1 MRRHLLALSL
11 GLCCCSIDAGG
22 ALGADPE
29 PTKVIRAG
37 MIGLDTS
44 HVPAFTKIFNQ
55 ADAKGDF
62 AQIQIVAGYPG
73 GTDIPASRD
82 RVAGFT
88 EQVRGMGV
96 EIVQSIP
103 ELLEKVDVVLLESV
117 DGRIHL
123 EEAIPVIL
131 AGKPLFIDKPAAGS
145 LADTIAIYDLAK
157 QHGVPVFSSSS
168 LRFSPSVQALA
179 NDESLGEIVGA
190 MTWGPCSYQAG
201 TPDLFFYGVHGVEI
215 LYTLMGPGCETVTRV
230 ESADT
235 DVVTGRWSDG
245 RIGTY
250 RGIRKHKADFGAV
263 AFGNKAIKQAEKTGG
278 YQELCDQIARFFVT
292 LQAPVAPEATVEMFA
307 FMEAADESKRL
318 GGQPVSL
325 EALTKSA
332 REQAVRRLAELL
344 PAAK

>member
-11 GLCCCSIDAGG
+11 GFCCCSIDAGG
-22 ALGADPE
+22 ACGAQRE
-29 PTKVIRAG
+29 AGAVIRAG

-44 HVPAFTKIFNQ
+44 HVPAFTKIFNH
-55 ADAKGDF
+55 ADAEGDF
-62 AQIQIVAGYPG
+62 AQIEIVAGYPG

-96 EIVQSIP
+96 EIVRSIP

-157 QHGVPVFSSSS
+157 RHGVPVFSSSS

-190 MTWGPCSYQAG
+190 VTWGPCSYQAG

-215 LYTLMGPGCETVTRV
+215 LYTLMGPGCQTVTRM

-245 RIGTY
+245 RLGTY

-263 AFGNKAIKQAEKTGG
+263 AFGSKAIKQAEKTGG
-278 YQELCDQIARFFVT
+278 YQDLCDQIARFFVT
-292 LQAPVAPEATVEMFA
+292 LEPPVPPEATIEMFA

-325 EALTKSA
+325 EILTKAA
-332 REQAVRRLAELL
+332 REQAARRLAELQ
-344 PAAK
+344 PAGK